1 VLTVTENAQTL
12 VKGLTENADLPET
25 GGVRLAMAPDEPQLT
40 VSLVT
45 GPEDSDQVI
54 DTGEARVYVAEDAAE
69 ALEGHALD
77 AAQTPE
83 GVGFTLQPP
92 QG

>member
-1 VLTVTENAQTL
+1 MLTVTDNAQSL

-25 GGVRLAMAPDEPQLT
+25 GGVRLAMAPDQAQLT

-45 GPEDSDQVI
+45 EPEDTDQVV
-54 DTGEARVYVAEDAAE
+54 DSGEARIYVAEDAAE
-69 ALEGHALD
+69 ALDGHALD
-77 AAQTPE
+77 ATQTPD
-83 GVGFTLQPP
+83 GVGFTLQTP